1 MRKFLFIFF
10 LIILLSGGLVFAQE
24 TIQKPMISS
33 PKNFQEAKEMGKNVL
48 IAAKEKLPTIMKQ
61 VWEEQ
66 IVPFWKKADIWL
78 KDNIFSKME
87 YHYKEIDSKA
97 RKKIEKQEPLLK
109 NEVKEKIEIGRNS
122 FWTRLRV
129 FIEDKFGWVFR

>member
-1 MRKFLFIFF
+1 MRKFLFIFY
-10 LIILLSGGLVFAQE
+10 LIILFSGGLVFAQE
-24 TIQKPMISS
+24 TVQKRTTS
-33 PKNFQEAKEMGKNVL
+33 PPKDFQEAKEIGKNVL
-48 IAAKEKLPTIMKQ
+48 IVAKEKLPTIMKQ

-66 IVPFWKKADIWL
+66 VVPFWKKADIWL
-78 KDNIFSKME
+78 KDKIFPKME

-129 FIEDKFGWVFR
+129 FIESKFGWVFH